1 MGSKCRGVRRMSGKN
16 LICRYCGNEYSHKS
30 TLSDHERNRCENRP
44 SEPLDYRKSKNKAVV
59 KKEYTEEEQRMID
72 ELIRKM
78 RGGSVEEV
86 SKSGGVNVRIEGGV
100 TGNVNVVGGNQ
111 NSGNVTNNF
120 NFYLN
125 KEEFDLYDIL
135 MGHMSC
141 KEAYEFLLRILRSEE
156 DNHYDW
162 LMELGYIDILEAKD
176 LPIRYNRRTKSFHL
190 YQEKEKEA
198 LIDGTGCVLDK
209 FMKDLVVS
217 GALLAVNKV
226 NEVLAESGGQDERAM
241 NERVDNNRE
250 VNRMLSTYRKYNLTK
265 RCLLKLQKYL
275 VEV

>member
-1 MGSKCRGVRRMSGKN
+1 
-16 LICRYCGNEYSHKS
+16 
-30 TLSDHERNRCENRP
+30 
-44 SEPLDYRKSKNKAVV
+44 
-59 KKEYTEEEQRMID
+59 
-72 ELIRKM
+72 
-78 RGGSVEEV
+78 
-86 SKSGGVNVRIEGGV
+86 
-100 TGNVNVVGGNQ
+100 
-111 NSGNVTNNF
+111 
-120 NFYLN
+120 
-125 KEEFDLYDIL
+125 
-135 MGHMSC
+135 
-141 KEAYEFLLRILRSEE
+141 
-156 DNHYDW
+156 
-162 LMELGYIDILEAKD
+162 MELGYIDILEAKD